1 MPIKTSN
8 HNRSIFVLDIDGC
21 LIDSF
26 DRLPH
31 LLQGDRAKYD
41 ELHPT
46 DKTIPAGVAMYR
58 MLLCVHGVERCL
70 FITSR
75 SESGREYTLRQLE
88 AALQLDLE
96 YRVLMRPIDEDA
108 TPDTELKPR
117 LLAEAGFSPNDVL
130 LVVEDSATMN
140 AHWRSL
146 GITCWQTLP
155 NTEPLSTQASK

>member
-1 MPIKTSN
+1 M
-8 HNRSIFVLDIDGC
+8 SIQLVKHERRLVVLDIDGC

-31 LLQGDRAKYD
+31 LLQGDRETYD
-41 ELHPT
+41 KLHPT
-46 DKTIPAGVAMYR
+46 DRVIPAGQMIYQ
-58 MLLCVHGVERCL
+58 MLLRWNAQFDCV

-75 SESGREYTLRQLE
+75 SACAREYTLNQLT
-88 AALQLDLE
+88 AALNLSRSEITL
-96 YRVLMRPIDEDA
+96 LMREVGCDE
-108 TPDTELKPR
+108 PDVVLKPR
-117 LLAEAGFSPNDVL
+117 LLAEAGYDPEDVL

-155 NTEPLSTQASK
+155 NGV